1 MPSPFDLTASN
12 DDHPSFTGMKVEVR
26 ERVFDASQQNLAQN
40 EVAQLI
46 DVAAGEHVLGVTCRV
61 LTADANA
68 GTAEIGDGS
77 DTNGFLE
84 AFNDAAAAE
93 THYPFKLAVT
103 LSEGTPNT
111 IAYNGYT
118 NGGKYYSAADT
129 IDFKALGASGVTT
142 GKYLVTA
149 FVVPKSRAA

>member
-12 DDHPSFTGMKVEVR
+12 DNHPSFNGVRVEVR
-26 ERVFDASQQNLAQN
+26 EKVFDASKQNLAQN
-40 EVAQLI
+40 EVAELI

-77 DTNGFLE
+77 DTNGYLE
-84 AFNDAAAAE
+84 AFNDAAAAG
-93 THYPFKLAVT
+93 THYPFKAALTEAAPPT
-103 LSEGTPNT
+103 F
-111 IAYNGYT
+111 NGYT